1 MVLLNVDWM
10 KATPLGT
17 LRFCF
22 FAPVFLVGR
31 AMSLYKTRVG

>member
-1 MVLLNVDWM
+1 M
-10 KATPLGT
+10 PLGT

-31 AMSLYKTRVG
+31 AMSLYETRVGLTEQMITS